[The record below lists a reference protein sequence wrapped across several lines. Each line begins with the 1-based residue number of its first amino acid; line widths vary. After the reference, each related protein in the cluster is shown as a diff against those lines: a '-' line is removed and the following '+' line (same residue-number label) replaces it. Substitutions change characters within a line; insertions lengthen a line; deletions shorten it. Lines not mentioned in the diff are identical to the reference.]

1 MPSVEPPSE
10 NSLPDLAAPESDVVA
25 PPAPQANPAAR
36 LLVIL
41 AVLYTLYFTAP
52 ILVPLLSA
60 LLLSLMLAPVV
71 RWLNAIGLP
80 RSLAAAST
88 VLAIIVL
95 TSVLIISLGGPA
107 KAWIAKTP
115 QAITRIE
122 RVIKEYRKPFAAAS
136 KASDRISDIGGNKAP
151 ANKTQIVQSPEPGAL
166 GQWLSEVPMSVLNTI
181 GVLFLTVLFLTH
193 GDSVLRKLVRLAPQ
207 LRIKKD
213 IVDATRSAQR
223 ELSRYILT
231 VTLVN
236 LALGGA
242 VALALWLLGVE
253 QPLLWGGIAAM
264 VNYAPYLGMAIM
276 VAVLIVVGFVQFD
289 TVGMALSVPGVYI
302 VLNLI
307 ESEIITPLVVGRSM
321 QIDPLVVILALLIL
335 GWMWGLV
342 GILIAVPVLTCF
354 KIIADKIPG
363 LAPVAQL
370 IGHEKSS

>member
-1 MPSVEPPSE
+1 MSGTEPPY
-10 NSLPDLAAPESDVVA
+10 ESPMPVPATQGTDA
-25 PPAPQANPAAR
+25 DMPPQQPASPSAR

-41 AVLYTLYFTAP
+41 AMLYTLYFTAP
-52 ILVPLLSA
+52 ILVPLLAA

-71 RWLNAIGLP
+71 RWLHSTGLP
-80 RSLAAAST
+80 RSLAAAS
-88 VLAIIVL
+88 AVL
-95 TSVLIISLGGPA
+95 TIILLSAALIISLAGPA

-115 QAITRIE
+115 QAITRID
-122 RVIKEYRKPFAAAS
+122 RVIQEYRKPFAAAS
-136 KASDRISDIGGNKAP
+136 KASDRIAELGSDQVP
-151 ANKTQIVQSPEPGAL
+151 AGKTQIVRTAEPGAL

-207 LRIKKD
+207 LKIKKD

-223 ELSRYILT
+223 ELSRYIVT

-236 LALGGA
+236 LAFGGA

-253 QPLLWGGIAAM
+253 QPLMWGGIAAI

-276 VAVLIVVGFVQFD
+276 IGLLTVVGFVQFD
-289 TVGMALSVPGVYI
+289 TPGMALSVPGAYI

-307 ESEIITPLVVGRSM
+307 ESEIITPHVIGRSM
-321 QIDPLVVILALLIL
+321 QIDPLVVILALLVL

-354 KIIADKIPG
+354 KIIAEKIPG
-363 LAPVAQL
+363 LSPVAQL

>member
-1 MPSVEPPSE
+1 MPSIEPP
-10 NSLPDLAAPESDVVA
+10 PESTSPDDTPQESEILASA
-25 PPAPQANPAAR
+25 PVPASAAAR

-41 AVLYTLYFTAP
+41 AMLYTLYFTAP

-71 RWLNAIGLP
+71 RWLNAMGLP

-88 VLAIIVL
+88 VLTIIL
-95 TSVLIISLGGPA
+95 LAAMLIISLGGPA
-107 KAWIAKTP
+107 KSWIAKTP

-122 RVIKEYRKPFAAAS
+122 RVIEEYRKPFAAAS
-136 KASDRISDIGGNKAP
+136 KASDRISDIGEDKTP
-151 ANKTQIVQSPEPGAL
+151 ATKTQIVQSTEPGAL

-193 GDSVLRKLVRLAPQ
+193 GDSVLRKVVRLAPQ

-242 VALALWLLGVE
+242 VALALWLMGVE

-276 VAVLIVVGFVQFD
+276 VAVLTVVGFVQFD
-289 TVGMALSVPGVYI
+289 TLGMALSVPGAYI

-307 ESEIITPLVVGRSM
+307 ESEVITPHVVGRSM
-321 QIDPLVVILALLIL
+321 QIDPLVVILSLLIL

-354 KIIADKIPG
+354 KIIAEKIPG
-363 LAPVAQL
+363 LTPVAQL